1 MSLNGHGD
9 CGEFQKTENASLQP
23 SFRKVKEED
32 MDKYMLISLNS
43 FLREIIE
50 SVISRTASML
60 LKEKMVIENQPLGR
74 QQAVAVYLTGAS

>member
-1 MSLNGHGD
+1 
-9 CGEFQKTENASLQP
+9 
-23 SFRKVKEED
+23 

-43 FLREIIE
+43 FLREIIQ
-50 SVISRTASML
+50 SVIFRTASML